1 MEIERKWLTRGW
13 PEGLEPGSVIR
24 MEQGYIATRPTVRI
38 RLETQGDQVRRVL
51 CFKGKT
57 GSDGLAREEIE
68 TDVAP
73 ELFQRLERFIG
84 RPLIQKEQRRYALAD
99 AGGQPGGPWASGG
112 IFLRRGGVPR
122 PGDRPKLAAR
132 PSGGISGP
140 GGHRDARGEHGG
152 LLGADPG
159 DDIKKNTPKM
169 CKYHKN

>member
-99 AGGQPGGPWASGG
+99 GLVLEVNQVDPGH
-112 IFLRRGGVPR
+112 RGHFSTPRWSSPTWRPPEGWR
-122 PGDRPKLAAR
+122 PGPLAAYLDQEVT
-132 PSGGISGP
+132 GTP
-140 GGHRDARGEHGG
+140 GESMAAYWERTRGM
-152 LLGADPG
+152 
-159 DDIKKNTPKM
+159 T
-169 CKYHKN
+169 

>member
-99 AGGQPGGPWASGG
+99 GLVLEVNQVDPGHPEAFFYAEVETARSW
-112 IFLRRGGVPR
+112 R
-122 PGDRPKLAAR
+122 PGPLAAYLDQEVT
-132 PSGGISGP
+132 GTP
-140 GGHRDARGEHGG
+140 GESMAAYWERTRGM
-152 LLGADPG
+152 
-159 DDIKKNTPKM
+159 T
-169 CKYHKN
+169 

>member
-84 RPLIQKEQRRYALAD
+84 RPLIQKEQRRYALA
-99 AGGQPGGPWASGG
+99 GGLTLEVNQVDPGHPEAFFYAEVEFPDLETARSW
-112 IFLRRGGVPR
+112 R
-122 PGDRPKLAAR
+122 PGPLAAYLDQEVT
-132 PSGGISGP
+132 GTP
-140 GGHRDARGEHGG
+140 GESMAAYWERTRGM
-152 LLGADPG
+152 
-159 DDIKKNTPKM
+159 T
-169 CKYHKN
+169 